1 MKTLIG
7 AIALTLAIP
16 ATAQTLPAATDPHAG
31 HQTMDHSQHKAM
43 DHSQHKAMDHSRH
56 AAKHECKECCE
67 KMKQQDGKM
76 ACMDKKDGAKAAA
89 PAAQHSG
96 HAH

>member
-31 HQTMDHSQHKAM
+31 HQTMDHSQHKG
-43 DHSQHKAMDHSRH
+43 MDHSRH
-56 AAKHECKECCE
+56 AAKHDCKECCE
-67 KMKQQDGKM
+67 KMKQQDGKL